1 MKEGMKE
8 RKNERRKIRKKAELK
23 RKHRVGGAADLA
35 NLKITKSRGNE
46 GLVNRIKAQT
56 IK

>member
-46 GLVNRIKAQT
+46 GRVNRIKAQT